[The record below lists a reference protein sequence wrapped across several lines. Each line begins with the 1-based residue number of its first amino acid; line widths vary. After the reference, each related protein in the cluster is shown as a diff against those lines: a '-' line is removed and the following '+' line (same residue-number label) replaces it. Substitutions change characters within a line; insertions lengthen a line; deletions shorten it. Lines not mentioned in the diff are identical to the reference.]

1 MSNEDLLMPRYK
13 VIGNYPGCPH
23 SMPIGHILTLNLVFF
38 DLRFHGYT
46 ELEPV
51 HLEEP
56 GFDNYPAIFKRLE
69 WWEDREVK
77 DLPKYVKIQERFA
90 EVKNWIN
97 QQSGLWLSLRYP
109 EKSFTMGSKFY
120 PQVLPA
126 TEKDFILHNQ

>member
-13 VIGNYPGCPH
+13 LIGNYPGCPN

-56 GFDNYPAIFKRLE
+56 GFDNYPAVFKRLE

-77 DLPKYVKIQERFA
+77 DMPLFIRNKTARPISYTKIDEWRISIIVGEMQSLTMVVNGKERN
-90 EVKNWIN
+90 VN
-97 QQSGLWLSLRYP
+97 LWAI
-109 EKSFTMGSKFY
+109 E
-120 PQVLPA
+120 PA
-126 TEKDFILHNQ
+126 DEPA